1 MGKITPLDI
10 IEYLN
15 HDCETEKAQSVQEW
29 INENPEN
36 KTEYYRLKQ
45 LWALKTTQKHSSK
58 AEVDAAVHRFNNEV
72 AGRNKIHRLRRII
85 WATSSIAAVLA
96 IILTTIGIEKYSER
110 FEWHTISN
118 NSRNEVMYFTLD
130 DGTKVS
136 LNHGSELSYRHNF
149 DSRNRNVRLEGEAF
163 FDVTSDPVHPFTV
176 HTSAVKVRVLGT
188 QFNVKTG
195 ETFVAVLESGCIE
208 LEDASGHRLTTMRPG
223 QLAMIDTDSGCLTSL
238 QQVNTRKYTD
248 WRFNQNVYENISF
261 REIISLL
268 EDRYDVSVIYDPS
281 SFSDASYRLVINDNE
296 TLEQM
301 LEMLK
306 IILPIEY
313 NVTDDRVFIKCRKQ

>member
-1 MGKITPLDI
+1 MGKLTPLDI

-15 HDCETEKAQSVQEW
+15 HTCDQNKSQQVQEW
-29 INENPEN
+29 VNENPEN
-36 KTEYYRLKQ
+36 KAEYYRLKQ

-72 AGRNKIHRLRRII
+72 AGRHKIHRLRRIV
-85 WATSSIAAVLA
+85 WATSSIAVALA

-110 FEWHTISN
+110 FEWHTIAN
-118 NSRNEVMYFTLD
+118 NSRNEIMHFTLD

-136 LNHGSELSYRHNF
+136 LNHNSELSYRQDF
-149 DSRNRNVRLEGEAF
+149 DSKNRNIRLEGEAF

-176 HTSAVKVRVLGT
+176 HTSAVNVRVIGT
-188 QFNVKTG
+188 SFNIRTG
-195 ETFVAVLESGCIE
+195 DTFVAVLESGCIE
-208 LEDASGHRLTTMRPG
+208 LEDASGRRLTTMQPG
-223 QLAMIDTDSGCLTSL
+223 QLAMVNTDSGCLTSL
-238 QQVNTRKYTD
+238 KQVNTRKYTA

-261 REIISLL
+261 REIIALL

-281 SFSDASYRLVINDNE
+281 SFSNASYRLVMNDNE

-301 LEMLK
+301 LEILN

-313 NVTDDRVFIKCRKQ
+313 TVSGNRVFIKCRN